1 MTNQKT
7 QADGLEKLAQ
17 QNKTQKKSK
26 ATKFIAIT
34 SGKGGVGKSTF
45 SANLAYILSKK
56 FGFRVGIFDAD
67 IGLANLDV
75 MFNVRTTKSILDVLR
90 REAKLKDISVQLD
103 TNLVLIPGASGEE
116 ILEYKKDFIYEEFI
130 DEVSSLDD
138 LDFMIIDTGA
148 GISEQVQL
156 FLTAADEVIVIT
168 VPEPAAITDA
178 YATIKVASK
187 KKDKIFV
194 VVNQVTGEKE
204 ANGVFKKI
212 NSVAISNIG
221 EKLKLKLLGKI
232 IKDANVSTSSKKRN
246 LFAKAYPNSSAAMDI
261 EDIARKLSLELA
273 QKMLVEEKEG
283 GVGRFFR
290 RILSKF

>member
-7 QADGLEKLAQ
+7 QATKLQ
-17 QNKTQKKSK
+17 ELVKQNPSQKKSTT
-26 ATKFIAIT
+26 TKFIAIT

-45 SANLAYILSKK
+45 SANLSYILANK
-56 FGFRVGIFDAD
+56 FGFKVGVFDAD

-75 MFNVRTTKSILDVLR
+75 MFNVKTNKTILDVLR
-90 REAKLKDISVQLD
+90 REAKLEDIVVKLD
-103 TNLVLIPGASGEE
+103 ENLLLIPGASGEE
-116 ILEYKKDFIYEEFI
+116 ILQYKKDFVFEEFI
-130 DEVSSLDD
+130 DEVSALDE

-187 KKDKIFV
+187 EREKIFV
-194 VVNQVTGEKE
+194 VMNQVSSEKE
-204 ANGVFKKI
+204 ANNIFEKI
-212 NSVAISNIG
+212 SRVALSNIG
-221 EKLKLKLLGKI
+221 AKLKLKLLGKI
-232 IKDANVSTSSKKRN
+232 DKDGNVSKSSKKRF
-246 LFAKAYPNSSAAMDI
+246 LLAKDNPNSVAVIDI
-261 EDIARKLSLELA
+261 EDIAKNLSRELE
-273 QKMLVEEKEG
+273 QKMLIEEKG